1 MEEVRW
7 GLIGCGDIA
16 YKSVAPAIQNSEN
29 SVLVTVNRSDFSKA
43 ESFAAEFGAEK
54 WTAKWQDL
62 VIDEAINSVYVATP
76 VYLHAEQ
83 TIAAAEAGKHVL
95 CEKPMALNASECRK
109 MIDASAANGVKLGIA
124 YYRHLFPPV
133 NRIKEI
139 IESGEIGQ
147 IVHIQANNFENFNL
161 PPGAPRYWFL
171 QKELAG
177 GGPMMDMGC
186 HRIEIFT
193 NLLGPVQKT
202 DSFLDNVVYKREVE
216 DTATVHFEFENGATA
231 VLVSS
236 HGVFEPRDTLDIF
249 GNKGSIHV
257 PVLDEG
263 TMVIKTDKGTRTEEH
278 PNHKNFH
285 QPLIDNFVQSIM
297 EDSRPSI
304 TGETGMEIAILLD
317 KIYGRVRRSTS
328 PAVYNP

>member
-1 MEEVRW
+1 MREVRW

-16 YKSVAPAIQNSEN
+16 RKSVVPALQNAAN
-29 SVLVTVNRSDFSKA
+29 STLVSVNRADSSEA
-43 ESFAAEFGAEK
+43 ENFAREFGVKK
-54 WTAKWQDL
+54 WASEWQEL
-62 VIDEAINSVYVATP
+62 IIDEEINSVYVATP
-76 VYLHAEQ
+76 VYLHADQ

-95 CEKPMALNASECRK
+95 CEKPMALNAGECSR
-109 MIDASAANGVKLGIA
+109 MIDACNANGVKLGIA

-139 IESGEIGQ
+139 IESGEIGH

-171 QKELAG
+171 QKKLAG
-177 GGPMMDMGC
+177 GGPMMDMGS

-193 NLLGPVQKT
+193 NLLGPVKNT
-202 DSFLDNVVYKREVE
+202 TGFLDNIVYKREVE
-216 DTATVHFEFENGATA
+216 DTATAHFSFESGATA
-231 VLVSS
+231 LLVSS

-249 GNKGSIHV
+249 GSKGSIHV

-263 TMVIKTDKGTRTEEH
+263 TMVIKTDEGTRTEEH

-297 EDSRPSI
+297 EDSRPVI
-304 TGETGMEIAILLD
+304 TGEMGMEINALLD
-317 KIYGRVRRSTS
+317 KIYNR
-328 PAVYNP
+328 